1 MFCVLGGTQYDP
13 DLECDLPFT
22 SAPSEVML
30 AYQKYQWSIGDDLR
44 RREAFHR
51 LQVCLA
57 QLIHIV
63 QLQLQMFSIKEKFPL
78 MFI

>member
-1 MFCVLGGTQYDP
+1 MSYLLCGTQYDP

-22 SAPSEVML
+22 SAPQVML

-57 QLIHIV
+57 QLLKVV
-63 QLQLQMFSIKEKFPL
+63 QFQL
-78 MFI
+78 